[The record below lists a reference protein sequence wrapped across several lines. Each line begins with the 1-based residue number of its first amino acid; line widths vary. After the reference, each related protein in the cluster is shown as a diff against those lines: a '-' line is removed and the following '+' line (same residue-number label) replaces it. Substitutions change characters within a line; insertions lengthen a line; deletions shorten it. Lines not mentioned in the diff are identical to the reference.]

1 MLLRDNQE
9 KSPRSESAISSFQN
23 GINNENSNSDILS
36 FKSESQFNDRTFE
49 SADFSESFSDIA

>member
-1 MLLRDNQE
+1 MLRDNQQ
-9 KSPRSESAISSFQN
+9 KSPGSESVISSFKN

-36 FKSESQFNDRTFE
+36 FKSESQFNDNTFE